1 MNNPQWLEWAQR
13 LQGISQ
19 TGLTYCKEHFDKERY
34 EAVQQIAAEI
44 MARGDGVEDISVIHG
59 LFKGQAGYATP
70 KVDIRAAV
78 FDQDRILLV
87 REREDGCWSLPG
99 GWADIGSTPAE
110 NALREVKE
118 ESGYEAEISKLAAL
132 YDRERHG
139 HPPIAF
145 YTYKIFFICRLTGG
159 SAAPSNETDSVAFFA
174 ENEIP
179 SLSITRVTPAEI
191 QHMFEHYRHPEWPTS
206 ID

>member
-1 MNNPQWLEWAQR
+1 M
-13 LQGISQ
+13 
-19 TGLTYCKEHFDKERY
+19 
-34 EAVQQIAAEI
+34 
-44 MARGDGVEDISVIHG
+44 
-59 LFKGQAGYATP
+59 
-70 KVDIRAAV
+70 
-78 FDQDRILLV
+78 

-159 SAAPSNETDSVAFFA
+159 SAAQSNETDSVAFFG

>member
-34 EAVQQIAAEI
+34 DAIQEIAAEI
-44 MARGDGVEDISVIHG
+44 MAKGAGVEDISVIHG